1 MTVNNLVF
9 ICYGVP
15 LVIVYGISLISV
27 VSIRKRFTT
36 LTTFVPIY
44 ALTAAVNLLTYVN
57 AWLALRLYQE
67 QFFNFYYHFV
77 NQFFILSLVHQYLVG
92 LFYFAQNINSSLLTI
107 DRFVYIVKP
116 NWVDK
121 WRIHWWKVAASLYAL
136 VGVLNFFVAGF
147 DSYIVSAYIYNEA
160 TDSFI
165 MKTRTGARINVFIG
179 IEAITGIIFVVFCAT
194 INDRSFFFISLTIF
208 ISQSCNIIIIAMYF
222 YCYVVSYNRQ
232 VLSIVLIDMLYI
244 SDVFSLGPGLYTLLV
259 PGPIRRATVRVVL
272 PATARISPSTD
283 TQTSLTSISGRIKLY
298 HQK

>member
-1 MTVNNLVF
+1 MHGWPF
-9 ICYGVP
+9 A
-15 LVIVYGISLISV
+15 
-27 VSIRKRFTT
+27 SIRNNSSTST
-36 LTTFVPIY
+36 IT
-44 ALTAAVNLLTYVN
+44 
-57 AWLALRLYQE
+57 
-67 QFFNFYYHFV
+67 
-77 NQFFILSLVHQYLVG
+77 SLVHQYLVG

-194 INDRSFFFISLTIF
+194 IN
-208 ISQSCNIIIIAMYF
+208 IITFKNLKRM
-222 YCYVVSYNRQ
+222 
-232 VLSIVLIDMLYI
+232 SIDKRTKIGY
-244 SDVFSLGPGLYTLLV
+244 
-259 PGPIRRATVRVVL
+259 
-272 PATARISPSTD
+272 
-283 TQTSLTSISGRIKLY
+283 
-298 HQK
+298 